1 MKCVNQMLDSTQI
14 QFNYLQYKPFFLM
27 LIYIDIDSYTSPAG
41 AMKCMSFNLCNKQ
54 TDEAL

>member
-27 LIYIDIDSYTSPAG
+27 LIYIDIDPYTSPAG
-41 AMKCMSFNLCNKQ
+41 AMKCMSFNLCSKH